1 MKKSQLFWALCL
13 SLTIVFVSCSKEK
26 EQEELISGS
35 RLKATGE
42 ITLSGSTWTAK
53 VDGVTKYTGTDMFA
67 ACNAAINAMS
77 SGTVNLRASGNS
89 GASGG
94 VVKSINLKSNITF
107 NGNGNTINANT
118 TDHLIVPIMADRKS
132 TIGITNLRITGAP
145 RYAVWLKGC
154 NGITIS
160 GLNIETT
167 IGSGWLG
174 LRIDNSTGATSN
186 ANVGNVHASGCSMG
200 VETYGLNGFTM
211 GTATVHDNT
220 ECGVL
225 LNASTNCS
233 ISTVNATKCCYGG
246 GYAGFRCAN
255 NNGKT
260 TVGTVTSTSCGRGFF
275 SLTGSRDCTI
285 NTVNAYSCSDIGIW
299 IQDSPNTIVKSGTV
313 RGCKSCWA
321 ITGSSSGSSVTVSCQ

>member
-13 SLTIVFVSCSKEK
+13 ALTTFFSSCS
-26 EQEELISGS
+26 EENSFTGAEGS
-35 RLKATGE
+35 RLKASYAEVTK
-42 ITLSGSTWTAK
+42 SGSTYTGK
-53 VDGVTKYTGTDMFA
+53 VDGVVKYTGTDFFA
-67 ACNAAINAMS
+67 CCNTCINAMS
-77 SGTVNLRASGNS
+77 SGTIKLKNS
-89 GASGG
+89 GSSGPSGG
-94 VVKSINLKSNITF
+94 ALKYINLKSNITF
-107 NGNGNTINANT
+107 DGGGCQIDANT

-132 TIGITNLRITGAP
+132 NIKIQNLKIVGAP

-154 NGITIS
+154 SNITIS
-160 GLNIETT
+160 GLTMNMTN
-167 IGSGWLG
+167 GWLG
-174 LRIDNSTGATSN
+174 LRIDNSTGATSS
-186 ANVGNVHASGCSMG
+186 ANVGNINVSGGSMG

-211 GTATVHDNT
+211 GTATANNMT

-225 LNASTNCS
+225 LNASTNCT
-233 ISTVNATKCCYGG
+233 ISTVNATRCNYGG

-285 NTVNAYSCSDIGIW
+285 NTVNAYSCSGIGIW

-313 RGCKSCWA
+313 RGNGGGCWS
-321 ITGSSSGSSVTVSCQ
+321 ITGNSPGSKVTVSCQ